1 MNDLPAQS
9 LQIPSTEPG
18 SAGSLLRQWRLQAD
32 LDLGVL
38 AGILKV
44 PERHLLALE
53 ADEWAE
59 IPGGST
65 VVRAL
70 AASVCRQLQRDPA
83 PVLAMLP
90 QADTRWKQP
99 STRAPAIKVRRRAFG
114 GGVAR
119 DSRRLGVLALV
130 VLLVLAMAWLW
141 QSPVTLSW
149 GPWADAAGQRQEV
162 PTMPPPPSSS
172 EPVMV
177 TEVATLNTQT
187 GAAPAAPAPAAS
199 SAAAPA
205 AKLAPGQ
212 HELVFEA
219 QGESSWIEVRDAQS
233 QVLHSGVLAAGQ
245 RQSVSS
251 RGPMTVV
258 VGRPESIRVSH
269 QGKAFDLAPHTQF
282 SVARF
287 EVQP

>member
-44 PERHLLALE
+44 PERQLLALE
-53 ADEWAE
+53 ADDWAQ
-59 IPGGST
+59 IPGGAT

-70 AASVCRQLQRDPA
+70 AASVCRQLHRDAA

-99 STRAPAIKVRRRAFG
+99 STRAPAVKVRRRAFG
-114 GGVAR
+114 GGAAR
-119 DSRRLGVLALV
+119 DGRHLAVLAVV
-130 VLLVLAMAWLW
+130 VLLVLALAWLW
-141 QSPVTLSW
+141 QSPITLD
-149 GPWADAAGQRQEV
+149 WATWSDDRNARNEV
-162 PTMPPPPSSS
+162 PAMPPQPGAS

-187 GAAPAAPAPAAS
+187 SATAPAQPA
-199 SAAAPA
+199 SAAVNGKPVTG
-205 AKLAPGQ
+205 PGS

-258 VGRPESIRVSH
+258 VGRPESIRVTH
-269 QGKAFDLAPHTQF
+269 HGKAFDLAPHTQF

>member
-18 SAGSLLRQWRLQAD
+18 SAGSLLRQWRLQSD
-32 LDLGVL
+32 LDIGVL
-38 AGILKV
+38 AGNLKV

-53 ADEWAE
+53 ADDWAQ
-59 IPGGST
+59 IPGGAT
-65 VVRAL
+65 GVRAL
-70 AASVCRQLQRDPA
+70 ASSVCRQLHRDPA
-83 PVLAMLP
+83 PVLALLP
-90 QADTRWKQP
+90 QADTSWKQP
-99 STRAPAIKVRRRAFG
+99 STRAPTVKVRRRAFAG
-114 GGVAR
+114 GAAR
-119 DSRRLGVLALV
+119 DGRRLAVLAVV
-130 VLLVLAMAWLW
+130 VLLVLALAWLW
-141 QSPVTLSW
+141 QSPVTLNW
-149 GPWADAAGQRQEV
+149 GAWSAADQARNEV
-162 PTMPPPPSSS
+162 PAMPPQPSAS

-187 GAAPAAPAPAAS
+187 SATTPALPAS
-199 SAAAPA
+199 SPVTSKPA
-205 AKLAPGQ
+205 TGPGS

-258 VGRPESIRVSH
+258 VGRPESVRVSH
-269 QGKAFDLAPHTQF
+269 HGKPFDLAPHTQF